1 MLNQKK
7 YEKLIVE
14 YQTRIQDAQ
23 TKHAGKFQSIRDARL
38 LLKQVL
44 PEISADKLVADSE
57 SIEGNN
63 AETEN
68 RSVYCPPVALAIK
81 EKMIEDLT
89 ANPFEFVYEHND
101 KSGKGKAEVFMEE
114 FKRTFTQENI
124 MTEHSMNLIN
134 LLDSGTI
141 ISVPIIKSMSDSV
154 IIDVKDEEGNITQ
167 KVQGI
172 DNGSSLGFYSY
183 DVLRTLID
191 PNAEPHRVQ
200 KTAEWIVITAGEK
213 SAEYIKQKYDVD
225 VSILNISSEGF
236 GAGKAGSKTYLVV
249 DTYKKELEEVS
260 GLENKSGFVIRE
272 YFLTNGKKY
281 TILEDQFIIA
291 DNWNSARIY
300 GELPVIICPAVVDP
314 ESPYGIP
321 LMDKLQPSIELVATA
336 INLVADNTIMRN
348 KFPWVTLKGLIDPKT
363 MGNLTSGMYNSF
375 NNIMELNPAGLK
387 HIPNLNLKSVI
398 DLFAKPEFQEVTNGS
413 QFLYSEGMNNIWLIT
428 GLNPANMSG
437 RQEKQI
443 RVESVAEMI
452 NQASMR
458 NSSGLVK
465 NLDTYYFNVKCKM
478 FQYMYYAHYDKFPA
492 LKERGITRDDIANFK
507 NIRIVNGSYL
517 PEDQMT
523 RAQKA
528 QIVMSRASVN
538 PYTYDPNKAEE
549 FFLKAFGLRL
559 EDFERDPVGGLDEG
573 IIEDLL
579 GDLKQLGPEKFAQK
593 LAAIS
598 QQKQQQKDE
607 GGTGEAT

>member
-1 MLNQKK
+1 MLDQNK
-7 YEKLIVE
+7 YEELIVE

-23 TKHAGKFQSIRDARL
+23 TKHADKFKSIRNARL

-44 PEISADKLVADSE
+44 PEAATDKLVADTDSVP
-57 SIEGNN
+57 GNN
-63 AETEN
+63 VESEN
-68 RSVYCPPVALAIK
+68 RSMYCPPVALAIK

-89 ANPFEFVYEHND
+89 ASPFEFVYEHND
-101 KSGKGKAEVFMEE
+101 PSGKAKAEIFMEE

-124 MTEHSMNLIN
+124 MAEHSMNLIN

-141 ISVPIIKSMSDSV
+141 ISVPIIKSMSSSV
-154 IIDVKDEEGNITQ
+154 ILDVKDDDGKITQ
-167 KVQGI
+167 KVQAL

-225 VSILNISSEGF
+225 VSILNVSDESF

-249 DTYKKELEEVS
+249 DTYKKELEEIS

-281 TILEDQFIIA
+281 TILEDQFVIA
-291 DNWNSARIY
+291 DTWNSARIY

-321 LMDKLQPSIELVATA
+321 LMDKLEPSIELVATA

-348 KFPWVTLKGLIDPKT
+348 KFPWITLKGLIDPNA
-363 MGNLTSGMYNSF
+363 MSQLTSGMYNSF

-398 DLFAKPEFQEVTNGS
+398 DLFAKPEFQEVTSGS

-443 RVESVAEMI
+443 RVESVAQMI

-458 NSSGLVK
+458 NSSGVVK
-465 NLDTYYFNVKCKM
+465 NLDTYYFNVKCRM

-492 LKERGITRDDIANFK
+492 LKDAGITRDDIANFK

-523 RAQKA
+523 RGMKA
-528 QIVMSRASVN
+528 QVVMNRGMIN
-538 PYTYDPNKAEE
+538 QLTYDPNKVEE
-549 FFLKAFGLRL
+549 YYLKSVGLRL

-593 LAAIS
+593 LATIS
-598 QQKQQQKDE
+598 QQKQQQKEE
-607 GGTGEAT
+607 GGAGGPA